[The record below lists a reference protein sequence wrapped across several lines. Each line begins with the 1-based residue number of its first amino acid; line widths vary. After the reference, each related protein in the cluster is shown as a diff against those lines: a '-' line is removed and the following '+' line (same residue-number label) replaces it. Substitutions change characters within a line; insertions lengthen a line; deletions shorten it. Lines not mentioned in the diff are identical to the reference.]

1 MSGGFST
8 RVVSI
13 CHQSHKDVW
22 KLTSELL
29 PRFVKAD
36 EYFVYVPQKE
46 MDDFRKVSSP
56 LITVRS
62 QESLDVGFG
71 NLLLEKVKENFNEA
85 RFGWYLQQLYKIEA
99 LIESPTSATIIWD
112 ADGVPTRSIEMFNQK
127 NEPLY
132 MRATENHRAYFEM
145 IERFLGLPIV
155 QNQSFIVP
163 GFPML
168 RAWINEFVEF
178 IESRHAGKTWF
189 EAIIQDTDLRLQGGF
204 SEFETLGTWVAN
216 SYPQKWHPIDL
227 NWERYGQSR
236 FDYARNLSP
245 VSLVE
250 LGSKHNLDLIS
261 FENWDLRGIRRKI
274 KLLANFVSRLAT
286 LGTKPMRSLTFL
298 QRFLKKV
305 KS

>member
-1 MSGGFST
+1 MTGDFST

-22 KLTSELL
+22 RLTSELL

-36 EYFVYVPQKE
+36 EYFVYVPQNE
-46 MDDFRKVSSP
+46 MDDFRKISSP

-71 NLLLEKVKENFNEA
+71 KLLLEKVRENFNEA

-112 ADGVPTRSIEMFNQK
+112 ADGVPTRSIEMFNQE
-127 NEPLY
+127 NEPLF

-145 IERFLGLPIV
+145 IDRLLGLPIV

-168 RAWINEFVEF
+168 NPWINDFVKYVEN
-178 IESRHAGKTWF
+178 RHIGKTWF
-189 EAIIQDTDLRLQGGF
+189 EAIVQDTNLRLQGGF
-204 SEFETLGTWVAN
+204 SEFETLGTWIAN
-216 SYPQKWHPIDL
+216 SYPRKWHPIDL

-236 FDYARNLSP
+236 FNYARKLSP
-245 VSLVE
+245 SDIVE
-250 LGSKHNLDLIS
+250 IGFRHNLDLIS
-261 FENWDLRGIRRKI
+261 FENWDLRGIRRKVKVFRI
-274 KLLANFVSRLAT
+274 FVSRLVT
-286 LGTKPMRSLTFL
+286 LSTKPKYVLTFL
-298 QRFLKKV
+298 KR
-305 KS
+305 S